1 MENPFRRLSV
11 NAPADE
17 GRRNFLKVAL
27 ASPLLFAAC
36 ISNRPQ
42 STESRVETPTS
53 VFGPERPSVYDG
65 PIPDLIGKPFIEE
78 ARLSTILDTL
88 SNSPSPLLK
97 KVASDIKRL
106 HSSSQNPTEFPSWIS
121 NSTPL
126 VITNN
131 LDDTSIAAY
140 AYTLNENPDTNFKV
154 TGVGTFKE
162 FAKSAYGIHLGS
174 GGGLRSS
181 GAFAEGLFLAKEYI
195 SSMLMYRMCLEYY
208 EYLQDGNL
216 AQITDMQNHPI
227 TDKNRQ
233 RIIGGSLFFNA
244 LKNHSSN
251 EWKIA
256 DGFPVLM
263 VAAVVRD
270 LVTARQMSGSLNGL
284 GYIYAGANMLDED
297 GQTLALVNQIS
308 NKWVSTNSLLLPE
321 GTMNI
326 VEKNPVDSTIYKLEA
341 VITPITTPSP

>member
-11 NAPADE
+11 NVPVDE
-17 GRRNFLKVAL
+17 GRRNFLKIAV

-36 ISNRPQ
+36 TSSRPQ
-42 STESRVETPTS
+42 SPESRGETPTS
-53 VFGPERPSVYDG
+53 VLGPERPSIYDG
-65 PIPDLIGKPFIEE
+65 PIIDLKGKPFIEE
-78 ARLSTILDTL
+78 VRLSNILDTL

-97 KVASDIKRL
+97 KVAADIKRL

-131 LDDTSIAAY
+131 LDTTSTAAY

-162 FAKSAYGIHLGS
+162 LGQSAYGIHLGS
-174 GGGLRSS
+174 GEALRSS

-195 SSMLMYRMCLEYY
+195 SSMLLYRMCLEYY
-208 EYLQDGNL
+208 DYLQDGNL
-216 AQITDMQNHPI
+216 AQITDMQNQPI

-233 RIIGGSLFFNA
+233 QRIGSALFFNSI
-244 LKNHSSN
+244 KNHSSN
-251 EWKIA
+251 AWKIA

-263 VAAVVRD
+263 VSAAVVD
-270 LVTARQMSGSLNGL
+270 LVIARQMSGTINGL
-284 GYIYAGANMLDED
+284 GPFYAGANILDKD
-297 GQTLALVNQIS
+297 RQTLTQVRQIN
-308 NKWVSTNSLLLPE
+308 NKWVSTNNLLLPE
-321 GTMNI
+321 GTTNI
-326 VEKNPVDSTIYKLEA
+326 IERNPVDSTIYNLEA
-341 VITPITTPSP
+341 IIAPNLLPSP